1 MWRLHHHVLLHF
13 WRKINY
19 CELKRKLFSTNCAW
33 SLLYFFFTLKFYRIA
48 DVRLKY
54 IVIKDVVCINSFA
67 ISILYFTS
75 VLEITEFIFLFTR
88 TGSQTFVVT
97 RYMRSGSV
105 RSMNGVISINTCNQV
120 ETRLCA

>member
-1 MWRLHHHVLLHF
+1 MVAA
-13 WRKINY
+13 IY
-19 CELKRKLFSTNCAW
+19 
-33 SLLYFFFTLKFYRIA
+33 FFTLKFYRIA